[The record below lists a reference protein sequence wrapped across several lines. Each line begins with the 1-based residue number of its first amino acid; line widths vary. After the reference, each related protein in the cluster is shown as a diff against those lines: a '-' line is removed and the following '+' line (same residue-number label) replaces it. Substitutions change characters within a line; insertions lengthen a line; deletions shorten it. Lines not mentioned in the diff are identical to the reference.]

1 LEQLMQMRGTNVDAD
16 RDYAKKVNGLIEQVV
31 GREMSAG
38 HPTRALIENALKNQQ
53 TATAVVLTHISPTML
68 WS

>member
-1 LEQLMQMRGTNVDAD
+1 
-16 RDYAKKVNGLIEQVV
+16 VV